1 MKPTSLYL
9 VRHGQVEGF
18 EEKRYNG
25 QGDVPLTA
33 TGQAQFNLL
42 QMRLQNKEIRAVYS
56 SDLSRC
62 LEGARLLGHPFGLEP
77 LALPAL
83 RELDIGT
90 WEGKTWE
97 ELQEKHPDDWQS
109 RLSDIVNYQVPGG
122 ESLISMAERV
132 RGALKEILERHPGE
146 ALILVAH
153 GGVNR
158 VIILDA
164 IGASLERLFHIEQ
177 DFGCLNLID
186 YYPDGQAVVKLING

>member
-33 TGQAQFNLL
+33 TGQAQFSLL
-42 QMRLQNKEIRAVYS
+42 QMRLQAKEISAVYS

-62 LEGARLLGHPFGLEP
+62 LEGARMLGQPFGLEP
-77 LALPAL
+77 VALPEL
-83 RELDIGT
+83 RELDIGA
-90 WEGKTWE
+90 WEGQTWE
-97 ELQEKHPDDWQS
+97 ELQSKHPGDWQA
-109 RLSDIVNYQVPGG
+109 RLEDIVNYQVPGG
-122 ESLISMAERV
+122 ESLIGMAERV
-132 RGALKEILERHPGE
+132 REALKQIIDRHPGE

-158 VIILDA
+158 VILLDA
-164 IGASLERLFHIEQ
+164 IGAPLARLFHVEQ

-186 YYPDGQAVVKLING
+186 YYPDGQAVVKLVNG